1 MTDLF
6 PPFEPG
12 DEPRPRRIRPVPFR
26 VLLPNLVTLLSM
38 CAGLTAM
45 RLAVE
50 GKLETAVIAI
60 LIAAVLDGLDGRIAR
75 MLKSTSRFGAEL
87 DSLSDFLSFGVAP
100 AFILYTYGLHDLKS
114 LGWVVALLFASASAL
129 RLARFNVAID
139 DPLRPDWQ
147 KDFFVGMPA
156 PAGALTGLLPLYL
169 HLMGAGRVPGTA
181 FLEAAYL
188 LFIAFMMVSRIPTF
202 AGKTL
207 GSRVPRV
214 YVVPLMIGV
223 VALVALLA
231 THTFEML
238 ALFTVAY
245 LAAVPLMVKRYRR
258 LERLHAV
265 SPPAP
270 AAGQTPPGSS

>member
-1 MTDLF
+1 MSDLF
-6 PPFEPG
+6 PPFEPD
-12 DEPRPRRIRPVPFR
+12 DEPKPRRIRPVPFR

-45 RLAVE
+45 RLAIE
-50 GKLETAVIAI
+50 GKLENAVIAI

-114 LGWVVALLFASASAL
+114 VGWVVALLFASASAL

-139 DPLRPDWQ
+139 DPHRPEWQ

-156 PAGALTGLLPLYL
+156 PAAALTGLLPIYL
-169 HLMGAGRVPGTA
+169 HLLGAGRFPGTA
-181 FLEAAYL
+181 FLEAAYM

-202 AGKTL
+202 AGKSI
-207 GSRVPRV
+207 GMRVPRSF
-214 YVVPLMIGV
+214 VVPLMIGV

-238 ALFTVAY
+238 ALLTIAY
-245 LAAVPLMVKRYRR
+245 IAAVPLMVRRYRS
-258 LERLHAV
+258 LERSHAAE
-265 SPPAP
+265 S
-270 AAGQTPPGSS
+270 AAKSDS

>member
-60 LIAAVLDGLDGRIAR
+60 LIAAVLDGLDGRLAR

-139 DPLRPDWQ
+139 DPHRPDWQ

-181 FLEAAYL
+181 LLEAAYL

-207 GSRVPRV
+207 GTRVPRA

-223 VALVALLA
+223 VAVVALLA

-238 ALFTVAY
+238 ALITVVY
-245 LAAVPLMVKRYRR
+245 LAAVPLMVKRYRS
-258 LERLHAV
+258 LERLHGRAATA
-265 SPPAP
+265 SDAPPPA
-270 AAGQTPPGSS
+270 AV

>member
-12 DEPRPRRIRPVPFR
+12 DEPKPRRIRPVPFR

-45 RLAVE
+45 RLALE
-50 GKLETAVIAI
+50 GKLENAMIAI
-60 LIAAVLDGLDGRIAR
+60 LIAAILDGLDGRIAR

-100 AFILYTYGLHDLKS
+100 AFIMYTYGLHDLKS
-114 LGWVVALLFASASAL
+114 VGWVVALLFASASAL

-139 DPLRPDWQ
+139 DPHRPDWQ

-156 PAGALTGLLPLYL
+156 PAAALTGLLPIYL
-169 HLMGAGRVPGTA
+169 HLLGAGRPPGTA
-181 FLEAAYL
+181 VLEAAYM

-202 AGKTL
+202 AGKTV
-207 GSRVPRV
+207 GTRVPRSF
-214 YVVPLMIGV
+214 VVPLMIGV

-238 ALFTVAY
+238 AVLTIVY
-245 LAAVPLMVKRYRR
+245 IAAVPLMVKRYRS
-258 LERLHAV
+258 LERAHAAAATAGAK
-265 SPPAP
+265 PPP
-270 AAGQTPPGSS
+270 VG

>member
-50 GKLETAVIAI
+50 GKLETAVVAI
-60 LIAAVLDGLDGRIAR
+60 LIAAVLDGLDGRLAR

-114 LGWVVALLFASASAL
+114 VGWVVALLFASASAL

-139 DPLRPDWQ
+139 DPHRPDWQ

-207 GSRVPRV
+207 GTRVPRS

-223 VALVALLA
+223 VAVVALLA

-238 ALFTVAY
+238 ALITVVY
-245 LAAVPLMVKRYRR
+245 LAAVPLMVKRYRS
-258 LERLHAV
+258 LERLHGRTAPDAP
-265 SPPAP
+265 PPAT
-270 AAGQTPPGSS
+270 A